1 MGTFTR
7 ILGYAKRYWHLMAL
21 SFTLVVVDRFLTTYL
36 PLVGTKAVIDT
47 VLVQQHYDQLGFY
60 LLLIIGMYSLRS
72 LTTFGQRYINS
83 YVSQRTVFDLRNE
96 FFRTLQKKS
105 FSFYDKTQTGQLMS
119 RTTNDVERIR
129 RFYAFL
135 MTSLFGSVIQVLLV
149 AYFLLEMDPRLTLI
163 AVTTMPFVFVVNYRF
178 MKKTRPLYQEIRWRF
193 GVFSALLQQ
202 NIVGVKVVRVFTN
215 ENLERDNFTRENTA
229 FLDLNVEVA
238 RQRAIHQPLTAFI
251 MSLGVAIVYWYGGG
265 EVIQNTLSLGALL
278 VFGQYMMMLNGS
290 VRFLGFLIS
299 MYGRAL
305 ASAERVFEILDEE
318 PEIRDQPGAY
328 ALSTV
333 KGAVTFDHVSFEY
346 LPGKPVLKDI
356 TLQVAPGETIA
367 ILGATGSGKSTLIY
381 LLPRFYDVTRGTLS
395 IDGTDVREVTLSSL
409 RRRVGIVLQEVFL
422 FSTTIKENIAF
433 GKPDATMDEIEQA
446 AKYAQAHD
454 FIMAFPDGYDT
465 AVGERGVT
473 LSGGQKQRIAIART
487 LLMDPKILI
496 FDDSTSFVDTRTE
509 QALQRAIDTLLAGR
523 TTFIITQR
531 LSTVKN
537 ADRIIVL
544 RDGEIVE
551 MGSHSTLLAK
561 KGIYSQIYE
570 TQFVPREEIRRLQPV
585 GDGTG
590 G

>member
-1 MGTFTR
+1 
-7 ILGYAKRYWHLMAL
+7 
-21 SFTLVVVDRFLTTYL
+21 
-36 PLVGTKAVIDT
+36 
-47 VLVQQHYDQLGFY
+47 
-60 LLLIIGMYSLRS
+60 
-72 LTTFGQRYINS
+72 
-83 YVSQRTVFDLRNE
+83 
-96 FFRTLQKKS
+96 
-105 FSFYDKTQTGQLMS
+105 
-119 RTTNDVERIR
+119 
-129 RFYAFL
+129 
-135 MTSLFGSVIQVLLV
+135 
-149 AYFLLEMDPRLTLI
+149 
-163 AVTTMPFVFVVNYRF
+163 
-178 MKKTRPLYQEIRWRF
+178 
-193 GVFSALLQQ
+193 
-202 NIVGVKVVRVFTN
+202 
-215 ENLERDNFTRENTA
+215 
-229 FLDLNVEVA
+229 
-238 RQRAIHQPLTAFI
+238 
-251 MSLGVAIVYWYGGG
+251 
-265 EVIQNTLSLGALL
+265 
-278 VFGQYMMMLNGS
+278 MLNGS

-318 PEIRDQPGAY
+318 PEIRDQPGAH

-590 G
+590 E